1 MPGPLLI
8 ALHVCGS
15 PKLMGSCCNQPL
27 VRTEK
32 IETQIEGSTH
42 TVLFCEVDYF
52 IVVSWRDDSVV
63 KNT

>member
-42 TVLFCEVDYF
+42 TVLFFEVDYF
-52 IVVSWRDDSVV
+52 VVVL
-63 KNT
+63 